1 MMAGPPSQFN
11 PNNWAT
17 GVKIAVTFLHK
28 DRIVTVWC
36 IQKQTKQLSSLVN
49 IRINGQ
55 IQAQPTDKKG
65 PEAPLRDG
73 DGSMTGLV
81 LTLSISNGHCCCG
94 KLKANYFNG
103 SLKPEAYLIVTSRH

>member
-1 MMAGPPSQFN
+1 MAFLTN
-11 PNNWAT
+11 P
-17 GVKIAVTFLHK
+17 VFLAF
-28 DRIVTVWC
+28 VAFCYFWC
-36 IQKQTKQLSSLVN
+36 QKCLNELVN

-81 LTLSISNGHCCCG
+81 LTLFISNGHCCCG

-103 SLKPEAYLIVTSRH
+103 SLEPEAYLIVTSRH

>member
-11 PNNWAT
+11 LHNWAT
-17 GVKIAVTFLHK
+17 GEKIAVTFLHK

-36 IQKQTKQLSSLVN
+36 IQKQTTVILS
-49 IRINGQ
+49 Q
-55 IQAQPTDKKG
+55 YKDKDKWEEDKKG

-81 LTLSISNGHCCCG
+81 LTLFISNGHCCCG

-103 SLKPEAYLIVTSRH
+103 SLEPEAYLIVTSRH